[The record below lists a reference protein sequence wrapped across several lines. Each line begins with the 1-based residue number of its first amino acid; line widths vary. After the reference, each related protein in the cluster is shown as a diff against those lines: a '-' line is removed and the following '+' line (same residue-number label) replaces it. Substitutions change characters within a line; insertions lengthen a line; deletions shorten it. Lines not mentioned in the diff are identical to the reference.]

1 MSNQFSIEE
10 LLKLTDEDV
19 KMSEKQKK
27 VVEAA
32 IEIFADKGFAAAS
45 TSEIAKKAGVAEG
58 TIFRH
63 YQTKKDLLFAIV
75 MPTIT
80 KFIAPFLVRN
90 FLQDVAKQNHQDLE
104 HMLRYILENR
114 YEFIKKN
121 HPVIKILLQE
131 VFFHEEFR
139 GELRKVVEEH
149 AVEKLKKLIIHFQ
162 EKGEMIDMPP
172 ETVLRMII
180 TTIMGFLIGRFII
193 LPDLDWDDEAEK
205 EYTIQFL
212 LHGLMKK

>member
-1 MSNQFSIEE
+1 MSEHFSIEE
-10 LLKLTDEDV
+10 LLGLTDEDV

-75 MPTIT
+75 KPTIT
-80 KFIAPFLVRN
+80 KFAAPFLVKN
-90 FLQDVAKQNHQDLE
+90 FIGEIAKQKHEDPEQL
-104 HMLRYILENR
+104 MRFILENR
-114 YEFIKKN
+114 FEFVRKN
-121 HPVIKILLQE
+121 QPVVKILLQE

-139 GELRKVVEEH
+139 GEIRKVIETH
-149 AVEKLKKLIIHFQ
+149 AIEKLRELIVFFQ
-162 EKGEMIDMPP
+162 EKGEMVEMPP
-172 ETVLRMII
+172 ETVLRMIV
-180 TTIMGFLIGRFII
+180 TSIMGFLFARFIL